1 MTNQQVSLISCNPL
15 LVHQLSPHFQ
25 QPQQPRS
32 VSSNSIVHATIGI
45 SFYCLPLLILMSKI
59 ATIIILEHAC
69 LLYAS
74 SSRPSSTAALNTTH
88 ATYMTSNTPNELP
101 IQFPASQEYVIP
113 QVTDFILQHRL
124 E

>member
-1 MTNQQVSLISCNPL
+1 
-15 LVHQLSPHFQ
+15 
-25 QPQQPRS
+25 
-32 VSSNSIVHATIGI
+32 
-45 SFYCLPLLILMSKI
+45 MSKI

-74 SSRPSSTAALNTTH
+74 SSGPSSEAALNRAHTTYI
-88 ATYMTSNTPNELP
+88 ASNARNELP

-124 E
+124 G